1 MKKLI
6 TCTLIV
12 LALLHN
18 APFSQAKIA
27 SGPQHTAKP
36 FVFIENKGQITGHA
50 DFKLESPAATVF
62 VTAAGLHYQW
72 SKLLPAGQAETYRM
86 DMLLE
91 GANLNSKPVA
101 EEARPY
107 FENTFAKGGQ
117 IKAGSYERITYKNV
131 YPGIDWVLY
140 VKGAELEYDFV
151 VHAGAKSTD
160 IRLKYE
166 GATSLALQ
174 HGSIVASSPAGTV
187 TAKAPYSYTAN
198 DKRTLSSFYVLKNN
212 VLSFNVA
219 PCTETYVIDPV
230 LSWGTYFGGTAA
242 ENLYDVKTDAAGNIY
257 MAGSSQSNNMA
268 TTGAFRTARLG
279 TTDAVLVKFAPDGQR
294 LWSTYYGGY
303 GANDYFG
310 ALAIDAAG
318 YVYAGGSTNSTTD
331 IHTSGA
337 YDTSY
342 TGAGNNFML
351 VKFDNQGNRIWGT
364 YYGAGNMTF
373 GDIAADKNA
382 NIYICG
388 ATYANNNTVTGGTN
402 VHQATFKAGAPTAT
416 NGLLAKFDSS
426 GAMKWGT
433 FYCDSN
439 TVLSSLTCDN
449 DNNVYAAGNTYTSK
463 GIHTTGAHDTTY
475 GRNNAADGFI
485 VKFNPDGIRQWGTY
499 YGGSKN
505 DNLNEITFD
514 AAGDLYFTG
523 LTASPEGIAALA
535 IHKDTI
541 DGTGDAYIARMTP
554 AGKLVWGSYFG
565 GKFTDAGYRIATDN
579 SGKIF
584 CTGNT
589 ISYNGIATPNAFVD
603 TIPSFAGSTYLASF
617 DTGGRQIYGTF
628 FRGEPGKPAPITSNA
643 TGDIYLTG
651 TTSSFY
657 TIATPGSHQEILA
670 GGTDM
675 FLAKFMR
682 DRIDIGRSIPVSYCP
697 LDTVKIPITVHE
709 AFDPGNVYT
718 VELSDSAGKFL
729 NPMIIG
735 TATGTGDAVITC
747 VIPAKL
753 KGSKTYRIRIKASAP
768 VYVSTDVMEVEIR
781 VGPQKPVIIS
791 NSPVCEG
798 WNLSVYLTDTRPGIT
813 YQWTGPDNLSSTYSS
828 VLFTNSK
835 VSNGGTYMVTVML
848 NGCIAKDTGEAIVFA
863 RNMILNPKNNG
874 PLCSGS
880 EMSLSAADTVLAG
893 VSYEWTGPNGFIDTS
908 RIAVRSNVQTN
919 LAGVYTVSTNING
932 CSSDS
937 TTLVVTD
944 PPTIKA
950 SANTPVDSGDVLT
963 LTASSDV
970 EFAEYSWTGPDSF
983 VSLDQTAVIKDIR
996 VKHAGVYTVIMTD
1009 GGCTAS
1015 DSVIV
1020 SVNSLAVASFTL
1032 LPNPSAGNVTLRGMA
1047 LREQT
1052 IPVMVTNAM
1061 GQTVYSGDMATSLL
1075 RFDKTFDLSAL
1086 PAGRYLVK
1094 IRTDNEIKSLPLILT
1109 Q

>member
-6 TCTLIV
+6 TRTLIV
-12 LALLHN
+12 SALLCAN
-18 APFSQAKIA
+18 LSQAKVATSTKPA
-27 SGPQHTAKP
+27 SKP
-36 FVFIENKGQITGHA
+36 FVFVENKGQITGPA
-50 DFKLESPAATVF
+50 DFKLESSAATVF
-62 VTAAGLHYQW
+62 VNSSGLHYQW
-72 SKLLPAGQAETYRM
+72 TQLLQSGQNETYRM
-86 DMLLE
+86 DILLE
-91 GANLNSKPVA
+91 GTNPHGKPIADQANI
-101 EEARPY
+101 Y
-107 FENTFAKGGQ
+107 FENTFTKGRQ
-117 IKAGSYERITYKNV
+117 IKAGSFERITYKDI

-140 VKGAELEYDFV
+140 IKDGELEYDFV
-151 VHAGAKSTD
+151 VHTGAKSTD

-166 GATSLALQ
+166 GATSLELQ
-174 HGSIVASSPAGTV
+174 HGSIVASSPAGRV
-187 TAKAPYSYTAN
+187 IAKAPYSYVAN
-198 DKRTLSSFYVLKNN
+198 NKRAISSSYILKDNI
-212 VLSFNVA
+212 LSFKVA
-219 PCTETYVIDPV
+219 PCAETYVIDPV

-242 ENLYDVKTDAAGNIY
+242 ENLYDVKTDAAGYIY

-268 TTGAFRTARLG
+268 TTGTFRTTRLG

-310 ALAIDAAG
+310 AIAIDAAG

-331 IHTSGA
+331 IHTTGA

-351 VKFDNQGNRIWGT
+351 VKFDDAGNRVWGT

-373 GDIAADKNA
+373 GDITVDKNA
-382 NIYICG
+382 NIFICG
-388 ATYANNNTVTGGTN
+388 ATYANNNSVTGGTN
-402 VHQATFKAGAPTAT
+402 VHQATFNAGAPTAT
-416 NGLLAKFDSS
+416 NGLLANFDSS
-426 GAMKWGT
+426 GTMKWAT

-439 TVLSSLTCDN
+439 TVLTSLTCDN

-475 GRNNAADGFI
+475 ARNGADGFI

-505 DNLNEITFD
+505 DNLNDIVFD
-514 AAGDLYFTG
+514 ATGDLYFTG
-523 LTASPEGIAALA
+523 LTASAEGIAASA
-535 IHKDTI
+535 KHKDTI

-565 GKFTDAGYRIATDN
+565 GKFTDAGYRIASDN
-579 SGKIF
+579 AGKIF

-603 TIPSFAGSTYLASF
+603 TIPNYAGSTYLASF
-617 DTGGRQIYGTF
+617 DTSGRQIYGTF
-628 FRGEPGKPAPITSNA
+628 FRGEPGKTAPIASNA
-643 TGDIYLTG
+643 TGDIYLAG

-657 TIATPGSHQEILA
+657 TIATPGSHQELLA

-675 FLAKFMR
+675 FLAKFVR
-682 DRIDIGRSIPVSYCP
+682 DRIDIGRSIPMSYCP
-697 LDTVKIPITVHE
+697 LDTVRIPITVHQD
-709 AFDPGNVYT
+709 FDPGNIYT

-735 TATGTGDAVITC
+735 TATGTDDTVITC
-747 VIPAKL
+747 IIPAKL

-848 NGCIAKDTGEAIVFA
+848 NGCIAKDTGEAVVLA
-863 RNMILNPKNNG
+863 RNMILNAKNNG
-874 PLCSGS
+874 PLCAGS
-880 EMSLSAADTVLAG
+880 EMSLSAADTAVPG
-893 VSYEWTGPNGFIDTS
+893 VSYEWAGPNGFIDTS
-908 RIAVRSNVQTN
+908 RIAVRNNAQTN

-932 CSSDS
+932 CGSDT

-963 LTASSDV
+963 LTASSNV
-970 EFAEYSWTGPDSF
+970 EFAEYNWTGPDSF

-996 VKHAGVYTVIMTD
+996 VKHAGVYKVTMTD

-1032 LPNPSAGNVTLRGMA
+1032 LPNPSAGNVILRGMA

-1075 RFDKTFDLSAL
+1075 RFDKTLDLSAL

-1094 IRTDNEIKSLPLILT
+1094 IRMDNETKSLPLVLT